1 MKKIFAAVFIAVLV
15 LCLFSLLSVSLADEF
30 PDSDGDGIPDV
41 IDVDSD
47 GDGLPDL
54 VEFVVGT
61 DPFDET
67 SVVYIEDLAEFVQ
80 QILENTTIET
90 TS

>member
-1 MKKIFAAVFIAVLV
+1 MKKIFAAVLIVVLV
-15 LCLFSLLSVSLADEF
+15 LCVLSLLSVSLADEL
-30 PDSDGDGIPDV
+30 PDADGDGIPDV
-41 IDVDSD
+41 VDVDSD

-61 DPFDET
+61 DPFDAA
-67 SVVYIEDLAEFVQ
+67 SVVYIENLVEFVQ
-80 QILENTTIET
+80 QVLENTTIEI